1 MFDTNLDKYRAEI
14 EKDINSIF
22 LEAEKQV
29 IASKKTLKK
38 IEKDLQSK
46 SRDYSDQSVDENQK
60 ALRKV
65 LGKELNSEVIDGVKK
80 NMDKVKRVPIGDD
93 R

>member
-22 LEAEKQV
+22 LEYEKQV
-29 IASKKTLKK
+29 ISSKKTMKKVEESLK
-38 IEKDLQSK
+38 EKSSK
-46 SRDYSDQSVDENQK
+46 YKDQSVDENQK

-65 LGKELNSEVIDGVKK
+65 LGKDLNSEIIDGVKK
-80 NMDKVKRVPIGDD
+80 NMDKVKEVPIGDD